1 MEQYDLRAILVVFG
15 VLTILT
21 GLVTEAVKKVVW
33 QDLPTSLLAIFVAEG
48 LTLGSGLTYALF
60 VGATV
65 LWWHIAAAVVAGRG
79 VAYFAMLSYDKR
91 VEIKK
96 SLKKIKGDKNAR
108 QKRQDGKDSGV
119 ALHRR
124 SLNRSGVGDGR

>member
-1 MEQYDLRAILVVFG
+1 MEQYDMRAILVVFG

-21 GLVTEAVKKVVW
+21 GLVTEAIKKVVW
-33 QDLPTSLLAIFVAEG
+33 QELPTSLLAIFVAEG
-48 LTLGSGLTYALF
+48 LTLGSGLTYALI

-91 VEIKK
+91 IEIKK
-96 SLKKIKGDKNAR
+96 SLAKIKGE
-108 QKRQDGKDSGV
+108 
-119 ALHRR
+119 RR
-124 SLNRSGVGDGR
+124 RKQCGS

>member
-1 MEQYDLRAILVVFG
+1 MRKDWLMEQYDMRAILVVFG

-21 GLVTEAVKKVVW
+21 GLVTEIIKKFVW
-33 QDLPTSLLAIFVAEG
+33 RDLPTSLLAIFVAEG

-79 VAYFAMLSYDKR
+79 VAYFAMQSYDKR
-91 VEIKK
+91 IEIKK
-96 SLKKIKGDKNAR
+96 SLKRIKKHKKQR
-108 QKRQDGKDSGV
+108 
-119 ALHRR
+119 
-124 SLNRSGVGDGR
+124 

>member
-21 GLVTEAVKKVVW
+21 GLVTEIIKKVIW
-33 QDLPTSLLAIFVAEG
+33 QELPTSLLAIFVAEG
-48 LTLGSGLTYALF
+48 LTLGSGLTYALI

-65 LWWHIAAAVVAGRG
+65 LWWHVAAAVVAGRG

-91 VEIKK
+91 IEIKR
-96 SLKKIKGDKNAR
+96 SRAKIRGERNAR
-108 QKRQDGKDSGV
+108 KKRKNG
-119 ALHRR
+119 
-124 SLNRSGVGDGR
+124 